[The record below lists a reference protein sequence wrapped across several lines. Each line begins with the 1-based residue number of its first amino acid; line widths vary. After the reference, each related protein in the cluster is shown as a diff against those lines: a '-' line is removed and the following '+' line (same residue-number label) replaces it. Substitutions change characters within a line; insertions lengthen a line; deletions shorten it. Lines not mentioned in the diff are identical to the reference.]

1 MQAKNNMKKNNLYV
15 IITCM
20 IVIITSCSKESNNV
34 NPKPIIKVDSV
45 SFSRNIRPILT
56 SNCSDPNCHNGLDVY
71 DNLIAQ
77 PKPLVVPKDT
87 SSVFSLY
94 QAVFTK
100 RMPQGQVKLA
110 DSSIKQIGIWIMQG
124 ALNN

>member
-1 MQAKNNMKKNNLYV
+1 MKAYNQLP
-15 IITCM
+15 ITA
-20 IVIITSCSKESNNV
+20 ILITIFVSCSKDNTSV
-34 NPKPIIKVDSV
+34 VYSPIIKIDSV
-45 SFSRNIRPILT
+45 SFSRNIKPILS

-87 SSVFSLY
+87 TTVFSLY
-94 QAVFTK
+94 QAVSSK
-100 RMPQGQVKLA
+100 RMPQGQIKLA
-110 DSSIKQIGIWIMQG
+110 DSSIKQIGEWIMQV

>member
-1 MQAKNNMKKNNLYV
+1 MKTYLLFPIFIFLGV
-15 IITCM
+15 FGI
-20 IVIITSCSKESNNV
+20 SCSKENTNTVS
-34 NPKPIIKVDSV
+34 KPIIKIDSV

-94 QAVFTK
+94 QAAYTK
-100 RMPQGQVKLA
+100 RMPQGQIKLA
-110 DSSIKQIGIWIMQG
+110 DSSIKQIGEWIMQG
-124 ALNN
+124 AFNN

>member
-1 MQAKNNMKKNNLYV
+1 MKTYILFPIFTFLV
-15 IITCM
+15 VFC
-20 IVIITSCSKESNNV
+20 TSCSKENTNTV
-34 NPKPIIKVDSV
+34 PKPIIKIDSV

-100 RMPQGQVKLA
+100 RMPQGQIKLA
-110 DSSIKQIGIWIMQG
+110 DSSIKQIGAWIMQG

>member
-1 MQAKNNMKKNNLYV
+1 MKTYNFFGIV
-15 IITCM
+15 TCM
-20 IVIITSCSKESNNV
+20 IVLSNSCSKENTSSDS
-34 NPKPIIKVDSV
+34 KPIIKIDSI
-45 SFSRNIRPILT
+45 SFSRNIKPILT

-77 PKPLVVPKDT
+77 AKPLVVPKDT

-100 RMPQGQVKLA
+100 RMPQGQIKLA
-110 DSSIKQIGIWIMQG
+110 DSSIKQIGAWIMQG